1 MNISKTYIFITNK
14 NIIIFSLTGNYKT
27 ETIIKGRCIM
37 NKSIWESRL
46 PIKNKLK
53 TDIKT
58 NVAIIGAGIAGI
70 LTAKAL
76 KEQGIDCVILEAKSE
91 YSGVTQYTTA
101 KITSQHNLIYNKL
114 IEEFFLKNNYFHIHK
129 KKNLNHL
136 LILFH

>member
-53 TDIKT
+53 TDLKT

-76 KEQGIDCVILEAKSE
+76 KEKGIGL
-91 YSGVTQYTTA
+91 Y
-101 KITSQHNLIYNKL
+101 NLRG
-114 IEEFFLKNNYFHIHK
+114 
-129 KKNLNHL
+129 
-136 LILFH
+136 